1 MQIMITHGSL
11 ATTRV
16 LQINR
21 IQIGLAVVA
30 LTLLLMLFSGLVYHF
45 VFLKAAREGW
55 PVVSQIVRF
64 VVRDEVAQRD
74 RFVRENLDAIA
85 TKVGEMQAKL
95 LKLEAMGDRVSGM
108 AGVKPEEFKPALAPR
123 PNAAAPAAA
132 TGGANGN
139 GQGGPFIPGMSP
151 DHRIALD
158 SLNANMDAMDARAD
172 QYTDL
177 FTLIESRLLE
187 GRLAQLMI
195 PSTKPVDGPVGSG
208 FGFRTD
214 PFTGRGALHMGLD
227 FPADVG
233 TAIVAAAGGVVV
245 NTESHAAYGQMV
257 EIDHGGGLVTRYAHA
272 SKILVKNGDL
282 VRRGQ
287 NVALVGNTGRSTGPH
302 LHFEVLVD
310 RVPQNPARFL
320 AGRATPP
327 APLAAVAAAAAEP
340 APKPARQKRSRAAT
354 KEAGKEEAPA
364 PAATSATPTGGSDD
378 KSGG

>member
-16 LQINR
+16 LQLNR
-21 IQIGLAVVA
+21 VQIALAVVA
-30 LTLLLMLFSGLVYHF
+30 LALLLMLFSGLVYHF
-45 VFLKAAREGW
+45 VLLKAAREGW

-85 TKVGEMQAKL
+85 TKVGEAQAKL
-95 LKLEAMGDRVSGM
+95 LKLEAMGDRVAGM
-108 AGVKPEEFKPALAPR
+108 AGVKPEEFKPVLTPR
-123 PNAAAPAAA
+123 PNASVAPGAAA
-132 TGGANGN
+132 DVPA
-139 GQGGPFIPGMSP
+139 GQGGPYIPGLSA
-151 DHRIALD
+151 DHRVALD
-158 SLNANMDAMDARAD
+158 ALNADMDALGARAD

-177 FTLIESRLLE
+177 FTLVESRLLE
-187 GRLAQLMI
+187 GRLAQLLV

-233 TAIVAAAGGVVV
+233 TPILAAAGGVVI
-245 NTESHAAYGQMV
+245 NTESHHAYGLLV
-257 EIDHGGGLVTRYAHA
+257 EVDHGANLVTRYAHA

-282 VRRGQ
+282 VKRGQ
-287 NVALVGNTGRSTGPH
+287 TIALVGNTGRSTGPH
-302 LHFEVLVD
+302 LHFEVHVD

-327 APLAAVAAAAAEP
+327 APAMAAADAAP
-340 APKPARQKRSRAAT
+340 AESKPKRRARTS
-354 KEAGKEEAPA
+354 APA
-364 PAATSATPTGGSDD
+364 PA
-378 KSGG
+378 SGAVPAPAAPAAPAPAEPAS